1 MPIINACATHR
12 VYVSVYG
19 ESVDVKFSCRWWQ
32 PQSCPYALDAQTT
45 GTRQALS
52 FQSISG
58 IFVVMLLG
66 VSVSVVAALV
76 TRLFYCRRKQRDDV
90 IIASKECDVSDKL
103 YDHSESF
110 VNNVVGS
117 RKRDD
122 ADHPTTL

>member
-1 MPIINACATHR
+1 
-12 VYVSVYG
+12 
-19 ESVDVKFSCRWWQ
+19 
-32 PQSCPYALDAQTT
+32 
-45 GTRQALS
+45 
-52 FQSISG
+52 
-58 IFVVMLLG
+58 MLLG

-117 RKRDD
+117 RNRDD
-122 ADHPTTL
+122 ADNPTTLSF